1 MNIND
6 YNMNLSVNQITKVIS
21 TKYVY
26 DTFNAYDLR
35 IERSDG
41 RIITVT
47 LFSVGSDNIVFEN
60 KTDKD
65 MR

>member
-1 MNIND
+1 MID
-6 YNMNLSVNQITKVIS
+6 HHSMNLSVHQITKVIS
-21 TKYVY
+21 TKCIY
-26 DTFNAYDLR
+26 DTFNAYELK
-35 IERSDG
+35 IEGSDG